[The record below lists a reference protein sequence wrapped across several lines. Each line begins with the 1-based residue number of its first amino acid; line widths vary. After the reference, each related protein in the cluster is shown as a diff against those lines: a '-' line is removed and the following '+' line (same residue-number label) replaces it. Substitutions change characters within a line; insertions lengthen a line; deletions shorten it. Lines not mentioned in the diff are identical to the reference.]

1 MTRRGFTL
9 IELLVVIA
17 IIGILAGMLLPALAR
32 AREAARRIS
41 CANNLKQMG
50 LVFKMYA
57 GECAEAYPTLQRF
70 IGDDCVEKNR
80 SVVMFDGPSIYPEY
94 LSESRS
100 LVCPSHPNATEL
112 VRGGRWNRPDGVNG
126 NRRDGSTN
134 PCLLDQ
140 LSSIYLSW
148 LIDVS
153 WFREPGT
160 NDVSQDFLTAFR
172 DVLESDDVSLLQSSI
187 TFTDIE
193 NEAHQALR
201 LSEGVERFLIT
212 DINNPSRANISQS
225 SIPVMFDR
233 VDLDPMG
240 FNHVP
245 GGGNV
250 LYMDGHV
257 EFSKYPINF
266 PIVRAMAQFVHELD
280 L

>member
-1 MTRRGFTL
+1 MRIKGFTL

-17 IIGILAGMLLPALAR
+17 IIGILAGMLLPALSR

-57 GECAEAYPTLQRF
+57 GENGEAYPSLQRY
-70 IGDDCVEKNR
+70 IGDQCLEKNK
-80 SVVMFDGPSIYPEY
+80 SVVMFDGPAVYPEY
-94 LSESRS
+94 LSESRVLS
-100 LVCPSHPNATEL
+100 CPSHPNATNL
-112 VRGGRWNRPDGVNG
+112 VRAGRWNRPDGTNG
-126 NRRDGSTN
+126 SRSNGSTN

-140 LSSIYLSW
+140 LCYLYFSW
-148 LIDVS
+148 MIDDS
-153 WFREPGT
+153 WFFEPGT
-160 NDVSQDFLTAFR
+160 NDVSEDFLLAFR
-172 DVLESDDVSLLQSSI
+172 SVLTSDDVGLLDAPL
-187 TFTDIE
+187 TFTDLE
-193 NEAHQALR
+193 GDSQQALR
-201 LSEGVERFLIT
+201 LGEGVERFLIT
-212 DINNPSRANISQS
+212 DINNPSAANISQS
-225 SIPVMFDR
+225 GIPVMFDR

-257 EFSKYPINF
+257 EFLKYPHGY
-266 PIVRAMAQFVHELD
+266 PMVRAMAQFVHELD